1 MNAFQVTQKIY
12 SQFELKRR
20 QCRYLLSSFLGAKII
35 PRSRHRVPLRLQLSA
50 VECGAACLAM
60 ILSYFGRHT
69 TVTECR
75 DRMGI
80 GRDGSHAET
89 IAKCAR
95 TYGLRVKAYSLADLT
110 DFKYVQ
116 LPAIAHWEFNHFI
129 VIERWS
135 PQRVEIVDPSYGRRQ
150 LTSTDF
156 AAGFTGV
163 VLTFEP
169 GPQFAYRDRK
179 DPRSW
184 RNYLIQYVLDKPG
197 LLWQIL
203 GSSLLLQVLGLAVPI
218 FTKILVDRVLPLQI
232 NSIMPVLALGMVMPI
247 LAQAVTNYLRAS
259 LLIYLQARID
269 TRMMLDFCDRLLALP
284 FRFFE
289 QRTTGDLLMRLAS
302 NATIRETL
310 TSQTLSIV
318 LDGAFVLGYLALLL
332 AQAPIFG
339 VVVLIAAILQLG
351 LLGATTGLIHDLMQ
365 RDLLAQAESHSY
377 LVESL
382 TGILTLKASG
392 CEDRAFDHWSNLFF
406 NQLHVSL
413 QRNHLGAGID
423 TAMLALRAG
432 SPLVLLW
439 VGALLVL
446 NGAMSLGTMLALN
459 AIAMAFLVPLA
470 SLVSNGQRLQLVGA
484 HLERLVDVL
493 AAEPEQNLHR
503 VKTAPLLTGRIQLK
517 QVSFRYDENAPFVL
531 RNISLEI
538 EPGQKI
544 ALVGRSGSGKSTLA
558 KLLLGL
564 YLPTMGEILYDGI
577 PLQAVNWRTLRSQFG
592 VVLQEPF
599 LFSGSI
605 RQNIT
610 VNNPSLSLAQVIQS
624 AKLAAIHTDILQLPM
639 GYETRIAEG
648 GSGLS
653 GGQRQRLAIARALVH
668 QPAILLLDEA
678 TSHLDVVTEGLVEQN
693 LNQLGCT
700 RIAIAHRLSTIRN
713 ADTIFVVDRGEI
725 IEQGSHTELLAQRGY
740 YASLVNSSHLGE
752 TQSLI

>member
-1 MNAFQVTQKIY
+1 MNAFRARQKIS
-12 SQFELKRR
+12 SQVELTLGRFR
-20 QCRYLLSSFLGAKII
+20 HLLLPILGAGIM
-35 PRSRHRVPLRLQLSA
+35 PWVRHRVPVRLQLSV

-60 ILSYFGRHT
+60 ILSYYGRQT
-69 TVTECR
+69 RVAECR
-75 DRMGI
+75 DHFDI
-80 GRDGSHAET
+80 GRDGVNAET
-89 IAKCAR
+89 ITKAAR
-95 TYGLRVKAYSLADLT
+95 TYGLRVKAYSLENLA

-116 LPAIAHWEFNHFI
+116 LPAIAHWDFNHFI

-135 PQRVEIVDPSYGRRQ
+135 PQRVEIVDPGWGRRQ
-150 LTSTDF
+150 LT
-156 AAGFTGV
+156 AAEFDVGFTGV

-169 GPQFAYRDRK
+169 GTQFEHCGTKAQ
-179 DPRSW
+179 RSW
-184 RNYLIQYVLDKPG
+184 SNYLIQYVLDRPG
-197 LLWQIL
+197 LLGQIL

-218 FTKILVDRVLPLQI
+218 FTKILIDRVLPLQI
-232 NSIMPVLALGMVMPI
+232 TSVMPI
-247 LAQAVTNYLRAS
+247 LALGIVVLVLAQMLTSYLRAA
-259 LLIYLQARID
+259 LLIYLQARLD
-269 TRMMLDFCDRLLALP
+269 SRMMLDFFDRLLTLP

-310 TSQTLSIV
+310 TSQTLSII
-318 LDGAFVLGYLALLL
+318 LDGAFVVGYLVLLL
-332 AQAPIFG
+332 VQAPVFG
-339 VVVLIAAILQLG
+339 LVVLIAGMLQIG
-351 LLGATTGLIHDLMQ
+351 LLLATTSRVHALMQ
-365 RDLLAQAESHSY
+365 RDLLAQAESQSY
-377 LVESL
+377 LVETL

-413 QRNHLGAGID
+413 QRNSLAAGID
-423 TAMLALRAG
+423 TAMLALRAF

-446 NGAMSLGTMLALN
+446 QGTMSLGTMLAFN
-459 AIAMAFLVPLA
+459 AIAAAFLLPLT

-484 HLERLVDVL
+484 HLERLADVL
-493 AAEPEQNLHR
+493 AAEPEQKLHR
-503 VKTAPLLTGRIQLK
+503 LQAAPPLTGHIELK
-517 QVSFRYDENAPFVL
+517 QVSFRYDLNAPPVL
-531 RNISLEI
+531 RNISLTI

-564 YLPTMGEILYDGI
+564 YLPTAGEILYDGI
-577 PLQAVNWRTLRSQFG
+577 PLQALNWRTLRSQFG

-610 VNNPSLSLAQVIQS
+610 VNNPSLSLEQVIQA
-624 AKLAAIHTDILQLPM
+624 AKLAAIHDDIVQLPM

-653 GGQRQRLAIARALVH
+653 GGQRQRLAIARALAH
-668 QPAILLLDEA
+668 QPALLLLDEA
-678 TSHLDVVTEGLVEQN
+678 TSHLDVITENLVEQH
-693 LNQLGCT
+693 LSKLGCT

-713 ADTIFVVDRGEI
+713 ADTIIVLDRGTILEL
-725 IEQGSHTELLAQRGY
+725 GSHKQLLAKQGY
-740 YASLVNSSHLGE
+740 YASLVHSSDPGE
-752 TQSLI
+752 VQLS